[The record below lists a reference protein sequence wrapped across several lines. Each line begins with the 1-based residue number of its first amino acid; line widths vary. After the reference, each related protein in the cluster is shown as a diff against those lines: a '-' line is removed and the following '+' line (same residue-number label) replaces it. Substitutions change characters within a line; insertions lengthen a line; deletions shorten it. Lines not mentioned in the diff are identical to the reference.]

1 MSLAEIIS
9 AVTDL
14 VTGLGLLPFIAAAA
28 VVAVAAS
35 LYRRARR

>member
-1 MSLAEIIS
+1 MTVGDIIT
-9 AVTDL
+9 AVTNL
-14 VTGLGLLPFIAAAA
+14 INNLGLLPFIAAAA